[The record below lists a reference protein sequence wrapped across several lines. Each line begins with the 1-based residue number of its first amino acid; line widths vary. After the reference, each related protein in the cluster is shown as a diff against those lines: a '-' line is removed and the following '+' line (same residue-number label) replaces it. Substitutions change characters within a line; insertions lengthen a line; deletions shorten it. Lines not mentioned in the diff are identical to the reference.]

1 MKKFLLALEKKPII
15 ILEKP
20 SNRLNEDISFIK
32 KVI

>member
-1 MKKFLLALEKKPII
+1 LEKKPII